1 MAQCTPTVLIVDNYE
16 TNRLIYR
23 EALAG
28 IREIQILE
36 AGDGKTALALARG
49 GGIAMFIVDI
59 NMPDMDGF
67 ELASL
72 LRQEA
77 PEEVVPIVFV
87 TTQPDERYVFLRGY
101 RMGAIDFVAAAP
113 VRAEILAQKARFF
126 VQVFRRRLQLEQEL
140 QEVRHRLEETLQ
152 QQDALRTQAT
162 HDPLTQLPNRAL
174 FFDHLKSAF
183 ARARRAR
190 QRVGVAYIDL
200 DGFKQINDRHGH
212 ATGDAL
218 LTQLGQRLVKAVRES
233 DTVARLGGDEFALVI
248 EGLDSAQG
256 AEYVAAKAY
265 AALTQALPLLSQ
277 TDEHEI
283 TVRPEASVG
292 VAVFPDHANDPDQ
305 LLMVADSAMYEAKR
319 DGSGV
324 RMYGATKRTEAFM
337 PLQLIRARQEHR
349 KGK

>member
-1 MAQCTPTVLIVDNYE
+1 MAQCTPKVLIVDDYA
-16 TNRLIYR
+16 TNRLIYA

-28 IREIQILE
+28 IRDIEIVE
-36 AGDGKTALALARG
+36 AGDGKTALEIARG
-49 GGIAMFIVDI
+49 GGVAMFIVDI
-59 NMPDMDGF
+59 NMPGMDGF
-67 ELASL
+67 EFASL

-77 PEEVVPIVFV
+77 GDEPVPIVFV

-113 VRAEILAQKARFF
+113 VRAEVLAQKARFF
-126 VQVFRRRLQLEQEL
+126 VQMFRRRLELEAEIKDLRGRLEQ
-140 QEVRHRLEETLQ
+140 TLQ

-162 HDPLTQLPNRAL
+162 HDPLTHLPNRAL
-174 FFDHLKSAF
+174 FYDHLKSAL

-200 DGFKQINDRHGH
+200 DGFKPINDRHGH
-212 ATGDAL
+212 ATGDTL
-218 LTQLGQRLVKAVRES
+218 LTLLGQRLMKAVRES

-265 AALTQALPLLSQ
+265 AALTQALPLVSEADQ
-277 TDEHEI
+277 QEI
-283 TVRPEASVG
+283 TVRPAASVG
-292 VAVFPDHANDPDQ
+292 VAVFPDHASDPDQ
-305 LLMVADSAMYEAKR
+305 LLMVADTAMYEAKR
-319 DGSGV
+319 DGGGV
-324 RMYGATKRTEAFM
+324 RLFGATKRTEAFM
-337 PLQLIRARQEHR
+337 PLQLIRARQEQR